1 MSEFTDVWQ
10 RITDVQGQTF
20 HQKTGRPFTYTVAHG
35 SVLLST
41 ANRQLARSQFAR
53 AYERLPL
60 RGPGQ
65 LQDLQ
70 GPSYLY
76 AILTDPRVDSIGS
89 AASIQ
94 SRSPIGE
101 APGQIGSRDRVNAG
115 FAALPGSP
123 ILVGKRLVSN
133 RENSALPAL
142 RLGRRL
148 PLAELSSIGF
158 RSLDLTIGR
167 TDLELTGG
175 MGCEWT
181 TVGDVPDA
189 PGLYAFTLHR
199 VSEDDLRV
207 VYVGMTENL
216 WMVTKGRLP
225 RGGGA
230 RGGQRYG
237 RPTHAGETR
246 QRVNVEVL
254 RAHLDGWTVRHWVRP
269 FPSLSGTK
277 EHVRLVLKAEEE
289 ALISLWQLRCNG
301 WNRG

>member
-1 MSEFTDVWQ
+1 MAMSEFTDVWQ

-101 APGQIGSRDRVNAG
+101 APGQIGSRDRVN
-115 FAALPGSP
+115 
-123 ILVGKRLVSN
+123 
-133 RENSALPAL
+133 
-142 RLGRRL
+142 
-148 PLAELSSIGF
+148 
-158 RSLDLTIGR
+158 
-167 TDLELTGG
+167 
-175 MGCEWT
+175 
-181 TVGDVPDA
+181 
-189 PGLYAFTLHR
+189 
-199 VSEDDLRV
+199 
-207 VYVGMTENL
+207 
-216 WMVTKGRLP
+216 
-225 RGGGA
+225 
-230 RGGQRYG
+230 
-237 RPTHAGETR
+237 
-246 QRVNVEVL
+246 
-254 RAHLDGWTVRHWVRP
+254 
-269 FPSLSGTK
+269 
-277 EHVRLVLKAEEE
+277 
-289 ALISLWQLRCNG
+289 
-301 WNRG
+301 